1 MASCNMR
8 FAWDPSPLRLNP
20 WITLLVV
27 ASWFAL
33 MGFLVKDRFT
43 MGGAAISSSVHIA
56 GAEADDWFLIRI
68 GGAYAG
74 FGRSRQFRAAE
85 GWTLRDDLKLSLNI
99 QGQIKPIRIAS
110 ASEVDDA
117 FRLRSFHLK
126 LNSGIVSF
134 EQKGRVEGRELVMTM
149 PSFAGGGAKKIKLY
163 DIPRI
168 SRSLGL
174 PVPLTGLNVGDEM
187 RTPIFDPMDGH
198 KWDAVI
204 RVQDKSEME
213 IGDKKVEAWLVRAS
227 YRAMELSMWID
238 RDGRLLKGRLPLG
251 ITVNRSTKEEI
262 EMSMGGIRNLP
273 DMMSLSA
280 VPVEGTIPDPQNA
293 RQVDLKIVKGI
304 DLIRDIDPT
313 RQKIQNDAKLT
324 VTREELPAATYALPC
339 KDPNMET
346 HLVSSRFIRS
356 DHPEIV
362 KKAKEIIGNE
372 KDPVAAGRLINAWV
386 YRYLK
391 KIPTPAVPDAYSVLE
406 TRQGDCNEHAVL
418 AAALARAVGLP
429 ARISLGLVYM
439 EDGFYYHAW
448 CGFWAGEKW
457 FTADPLMNQFPVD
470 AAHVTL
476 MHGDVDKHLN
486 VISYLGN
493 LSFRALGTATSENE
507 R

>member
-1 MASCNMR
+1 M
-8 FAWDPSPLRLNP
+8 NP
-20 WITLLVV
+20 WITVLVV
-27 ASWFAL
+27 AAWLAL
-33 MGFLVKDRFT
+33 IGFLVKDQFLNS
-43 MGGAAISSSVHIA
+43 GAEISTSAHIA
-56 GAEADDWFLIRI
+56 GTESDDWFLIRI

-74 FGRSRQFRAAE
+74 YGRSRQFRASD
-85 GWTLRDDLKLSLNI
+85 GWTLRDDLRLSLNI

-110 ASEVDDA
+110 TSEVDDA

-126 LNSGIVSF
+126 LSSGIVSF
-134 EQKGRVEGRELVMTM
+134 EQKGRVQGRDLVLTI
-149 PSFAGGGAKKIKLY
+149 PSFMGGGTKKIKLY

-174 PVPLTGLNVGDEM
+174 PVPLTGLNIGDEM

-204 RVQDKSEME
+204 KVQDKSEME
-213 IGDKKVEAWLVRAS
+213 IGGKKIEAWLVRAS
-227 YRAMELSMWID
+227 YRALDLSMWID
-238 RDGRLLKGRLPLG
+238 HEGRLLKGRLPLG
-251 ITVNRSTKEEI
+251 ITVNRATKDEI
-262 EMSMGGIRNLP
+262 EKSVGGVRDLP
-273 DMMSLSA
+273 DMMGLSA

-293 RQVDLKIVKGI
+293 QQVELKIVKGLN
-304 DLIRDIDPT
+304 LIHDVDPL

-324 VTREELPAATYALPC
+324 IKREEPPQATYTLPC
-339 KDPNMET
+339 TDEKMEA

-356 DHPEIV
+356 DHPAII
-362 KKAKEIIGNE
+362 KKAKEIVGNE

-386 YRYLK
+386 HGYLK
-391 KIPTPAVPDAYSVLE
+391 KVPTPSVPDAYAILE

-418 AAALARAVGLP
+418 AASLARAVGLP

-439 EDGFYYHAW
+439 EGEFYYHAW
-448 CGFWAGEKW
+448 CGFWGGKNW

-493 LSFRALGTATSENE
+493 LSFQVLKAASSGNE
-507 R
+507 G